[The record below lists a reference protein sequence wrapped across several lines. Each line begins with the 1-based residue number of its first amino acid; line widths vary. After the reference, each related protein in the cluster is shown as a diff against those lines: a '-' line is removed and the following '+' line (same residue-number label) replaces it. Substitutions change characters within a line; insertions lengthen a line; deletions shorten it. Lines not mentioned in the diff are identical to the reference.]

1 MAKVVWSPRSKQ
13 SIGRIA
19 AYLVQNFSEDVADR
33 WLEDLMDVVNELAK
47 HPTKG
52 MVIDRQRDIRRWRL
66 DKHNYITYTMLSV
79 GIVVKNILPYKLN
92 KRGF

>member
-13 SIGRIA
+13 SIQRIG
-19 AYLVQNFSEDVADR
+19 AYLAQNFSEEVADR
-33 WLEDLMDVVNELAK
+33 WLDGLIDVVGELAK

-52 MVIDRQRDIRRWRL
+52 MVIDWQRDIRRWRL
-66 DKHNYITYTMLSV
+66 DKHNYITYTVLSV